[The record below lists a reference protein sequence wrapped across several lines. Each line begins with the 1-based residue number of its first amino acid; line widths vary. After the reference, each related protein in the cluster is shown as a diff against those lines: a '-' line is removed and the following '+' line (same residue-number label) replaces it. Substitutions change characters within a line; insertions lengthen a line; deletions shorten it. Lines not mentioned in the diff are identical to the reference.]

1 VHLLKLIHTIS
12 DNLFLTC
19 FLICF
24 VQLYDIRSMKELESF
39 RGHNKDV
46 TG

>member
-1 VHLLKLIHTIS
+1 MHLLKLIHTIS
-12 DNLFLTC
+12 DNFSLVI
-19 FLICF
+19 LICF